1 MTATFQR
8 GSAKIYEFPARGCF
22 APSGNEESTSSA
34 ANATSLRAAKIVC
47 GGAWYHEEAVQEAA
61 DRGRAS
67 T

>member
-8 GSAKIYEFPARGCF
+8 GSAKIYEFPARGRF
-22 APSGNEESTSSA
+22 APSSKEEASSA

-47 GGAWYHEEAVQEAA
+47 GGAWYHEEAIQEAA